1 MALEEEGAL
10 PRPRAERFVPPPNL
24 DGWGVQELRDY
35 VIALRAEIARAEAAI
50 ARQEGHRSAAD
61 ALFRKP

>member
-1 MALEEEGAL
+1 MIEEDG
-10 PRPRAERFVPPPNL
+10 PRPRAHQRFVPPPSL
-24 DGWGVQELRDY
+24 EGWDVDALRAY
-35 VIALRAEIARAEAAI
+35 VEALRAEIARAESAI

>member
-1 MALEEEGAL
+1 MIEEDG
-10 PRPRAERFVPPPNL
+10 PRPKGHQRFVPPPTL
-24 DGWGVQELRDY
+24 EGWDVGALRDY
-35 VIALRAEIARAEAAI
+35 IEALRAEIARAESAI